1 MNYVGIDH
9 HRQYSHMTVMDQKGQ
24 VLRSGRVP
32 NLQNDIG
39 KFLEGFEAVEAVIE
53 TGRSSYTMVD
63 VLEEM
68 GIAVKIAHP
77 NEVKAIAR
85 AKIKT
90 DKRDS
95 EVLAHLLRMNMIP
108 EVYRRSP
115 ENRRDQRILRQ
126 RAFYVR
132 AMTALKNRVYALLAQ
147 QKEEVRQEVAR
158 ETNIFSVKGQKTL
171 LGLDLT
177 RGEKRLLEALLKT
190 YRHLETRIAE
200 STALIEKLYEEI
212 REAQLIRTIP
222 GFGKYLSVLVA
233 VEIADLSRFADAA
246 HLHAYAGVIPSVHS
260 SGDKTYYGK
269 IIRAGNRWLR
279 WAAVEAVWPAI
290 RADFDL
296 RCFYERLARRKG
308 ANKAK
313 VATARR
319 LLTIIYKVWKEQRNY
334 IPYRR

>member
-9 HRQYSHMTVMDQKGQ
+9 HRQYSHMTVMDQMGQ

-200 STALIEKLYEEI
+200 STALIKKLYEEI

>member
-1 MNYVGIDH
+1 MNYVGIDD
-9 HRQYSHMTVMDQKGQ
+9 HRQYSHLTLMDQEGQ
-24 VLRSGRVP
+24 VVRSGRVP
-32 NLQNDIG
+32 NLRAEIE
-39 KFLEGFEAVEAVIE
+39 KFLEGIEAVEAVIE

-68 GIAVKIAHP
+68 GVAVKIAHP

-108 EVYRRSP
+108 EVYRRSV
-115 ENRRDQRILRQ
+115 ENRQAQRVLRQ
-126 RAFYVR
+126 RAFYVS
-132 AMTALKNRVYALLAQ
+132 AMTALKNRVHAFLAQ
-147 QKEEVRQEVAR
+147 QKEEVREEVAR
-158 ETNIFSVKGQKTL
+158 ETNIFSAKGQKL
-171 LGLDLT
+171 LIGLDLG

-190 YRHLETRIAE
+190 YRHLETRIEE
-200 STALIEKLYEEI
+200 STALVEKLYEES

-222 GFGKYLSVLVA
+222 GA
-233 VEIADLSRFADAA
+233 VEIADLARFADAA
-246 HLHAYAGVIPSVHS
+246 HLHAYAGVIPSTHS
-260 SGDKTYYGK
+260 SGDRTHHGK
-269 IIRAGNRWLR
+269 IVRAGNRWLR
-279 WAAVEAVWPAI
+279 WAAVEAVWPGI

-296 RCFYERLARRKG
+296 RCFFERLARGKG

-319 LLTIIYKVWKEQRNY
+319 LLTIIYKVLKEGRNY
-334 IPYRR
+334 IAYRR